1 MSLYEGGI
9 NLPSWNTAPENG
21 SFSGDKNQTDPQ
33 PACKNSDNSFRYPEE
48 GK

>member
-9 NLPSWNTAPENG
+9 NLPSWNTAPEKG
-21 SFSGDKNQTDPQ
+21 SFSEYKNQADPQ
-33 PACKNSDNSFRYPEE
+33 PACKDSDNSFRYPEV